1 MRLDRPFTFHVD
13 GHRLSAR
20 SEQALMQALTDW
32 LAYRQATGIR
42 LAA

>member
-1 MRLDRPFTFHVD
+1 MFTFVVD
-13 GHRLSAR
+13 GQQLSAR

-42 LAA
+42 VAA